1 MRCSG
6 KLATFFFSVFVVKE
20 EKRREKQLCL
30 TEISGSVDAL
40 DKLKQAV
47 FFLLD
52 FSVLLKLVA
61 ERERESY
68 ILVSLCDRVDVDF
81 TTHRSLFTVKSTL
94 YARKNG

>member
-1 MRCSG
+1 MIDACMQLFRQASYI
-6 KLATFFFSVFVVKE
+6 FFSVFVVKE

-61 ERERESY
+61 ERERE
-68 ILVSLCDRVDVDF
+68 RE
-81 TTHRSLFTVKSTL
+81 L
-94 YARKNG
+94 YPGFIM